1 MRGTLALL
9 IITTFVCITL
19 SLPLFLSSPLAVNTV
34 PEVDKA
40 IRDANENLV
49 DAFTAVVTAEKS
61 GADVTVLTADLNK
74 ALGLLKES
82 RGGYEKG
89 DYSLAIACADNSTML
104 SKGIIQNARA
114 LRERAVQ
121 EGMFRGIVTIA
132 GAILVIVAAYVL
144 GYFGWRWWNQR
155 SYKKLM
161 EMRVKEVGVTN
172 SG

>member
-9 IITTFVCITL
+9 ITTFVCITL
-19 SLPLFLSSPLAVNTV
+19 SLPLFLPFPLAADTV

-74 ALGLLKES
+74 ALGLLNES
-82 RGGYEKG
+82 RGCYEKG
-89 DYSLAIACADNSTML
+89 DYSLAIARADNSTMI
-104 SKGIIQNARA
+104 SKGIIQGAKA

-121 EGMFRGIVTIA
+121 ERTFRGIVTIA
-132 GAILVIVAAYVL
+132 GAILVIAAACVL

-161 EMRVKEVGVTN
+161 EMRVKEVGVVN